1 MNSKFPIEKSV
12 YTLKTLLNRQ
22 IMLKELNDLEYI
34 DLRSENKVFYRM
46 IGGVVQ
52 EEEELKKESEESE
65 NNSTEIEAEELE
77 KEE

>member
-1 MNSKFPIEKSV
+1 
-12 YTLKTLLNRQ
+12 
-22 IMLKELNDLEYI
+22 MLKELNDLEYI

-52 EEEELKKESEESE
+52 EEEELKKESEELE
-65 NNSTEIEAEELE
+65 NNPTEIEAEELE